1 MADISTTIAQIKKDF
16 SAQLNAANT
25 FESLETV
32 RIAFLARQGIIAE
45 LMTQLKT
52 ATVDEKRVLGPAL
65 NELKNWAQSS
75 FDEKKQSLENAANQA
90 AQEREKQ
97 FDVTAYR
104 YQPLQGGLHI
114 YTKFIRQLSD
124 IFISMGYEI
133 VDGPEVVNEY
143 YNFEALNIPKDHPAR
158 ADHDTFWLQHQPG
171 MLLRTHTSSIQARE
185 MEKRDLPMALFAPG
199 RCYRNEA
206 TDASHN
212 FMFMQAEGIL
222 IDKHVSVAQL
232 IATARAF
239 LQAIFE
245 TENLEIR
252 VRPGYFPFVE
262 PGLEI
267 DATCPF
273 CKGNGCSICKKTGWI
288 ELLGSGL
295 IHPNVLR
302 ASGIDPEV
310 YSGFAFGMGIER
322 LAMIKYGITD
332 IRYFQSVK
340 MPILEQF

>member
-1 MADISTTIAQIKKDF
+1 MADINTTISQIKKDLAAAL
-16 SAQLNAANT
+16 SAAQTLDA
-25 FESLETV
+25 LEAV
-32 RIAFLARQGIIAE
+32 RIAFLGRQGLIAE
-45 LMTQLKT
+45 LMVQLKT

-65 NELKNWAQSS
+65 NELKTWAQTE
-75 FDEKKQSLENAANQA
+75 FDAKKTILENSA
-90 AQEREKQ
+90 AQADIDRERQ

-104 YQPLQGGLHI
+104 YQPLRGGLHV

-143 YNFEALNIPKDHPAR
+143 YNFEALNIPGDHPAR

-185 MEKRDLPMALFAPG
+185 MEKRDLPLALFAPG

-206 TDASHN
+206 TDATHN
-212 FMFMQAEGIL
+212 FMFMQAEAIL
-222 IDKHVSVAQL
+222 ISKNASVAQL
-232 IATARAF
+232 IATAHAF
-239 LQAIFE
+239 LKAIFE
-245 TENLEIR
+245 TDTLEIR

-273 CKGNGCSICKKTGWI
+273 CTSGCAVCKRTGWI
-288 ELLGSGL
+288 ELMGCGMV
-295 IHPNVLR
+295 HPNVLR
-302 ASGIDPEV
+302 ASGIDPEI

-322 LAMIKYGITD
+322 LAMLKYGITD
-332 IRYFQSVK
+332 IRNFQSIK
-340 MPILEQF
+340 MQILEQW

>member
-1 MADISTTIAQIKKDF
+1 MADITSTIAQIKKDF
-16 SAQLNAANT
+16 STQLAAAT
-25 FESLETV
+25 TLELLEAV
-32 RIAFLARQGIIAE
+32 RITFLARQGLIAE
-45 LMTQLKT
+45 LMVQLKT
-52 ATVDEKRVLGPAL
+52 ASVDEKRILGPAL

-75 FDEKKQSLENAANQA
+75 FDEKKQSLESCANQA
-90 AQEREKQ
+90 AQDREKQ

-104 YQPLQGGLHI
+104 YQPLHGGLHI

-158 ADHDTFWLQHQPG
+158 ADHDTFWLQHHPG

-222 IDKHVSVAQL
+222 IDKDVSVAQL
-232 IATARAF
+232 LATARAF

-273 CKGNGCSICKKTGWI
+273 CSGGCSVCKKTGWI
-288 ELLGSGL
+288 ELLGCGL

-302 ASGIDPEV
+302 ASGINPEI

>member
-1 MADISTTIAQIKKDF
+1 MADITASIAQVKKDF
-16 SAQLNAANT
+16 SAQLAAAQT
-25 FESLETV
+25 LEALEAV
-32 RIAFLARQGIIAE
+32 RISFLGRQGTLTE
-45 LMTQLKT
+45 LMGQLKN
-52 ATVDEKRVLGPAL
+52 ASADEKRILGPLL
-65 NELKNWAQSS
+65 NELKTWIQTE
-75 FDEKKQSLENAANQA
+75 FDAKKQELETLSARAD
-90 AQEREKQ
+90 QEKEKQ

-104 YQPLQGGLHI
+104 YQPLNGGLHV
-114 YTKFIRQLSD
+114 YTKFVRQLSE
-124 IFISMGYEI
+124 IFVSMGYEI
-133 VDGPEVVNEY
+133 VDGPEIVNEY
-143 YNFEALNIPKDHPAR
+143 YNFEALNIPADHPAR
-158 ADHDTFWLQHQPG
+158 TDHDTFWLAHQPG

-206 TDASHN
+206 TDATHN
-212 FMFMQAEGIL
+212 FMFMQAEGML
-222 IDKHVSVAQL
+222 IDKNVSVANL
-232 IATARAF
+232 LATARAF

-245 TENLEIR
+245 TEKLEIR

-267 DATCPF
+267 DMNCPF
-273 CKGNGCSICKKTGWI
+273 CKTGCSVCKKTGWI

-302 ASGIDPEV
+302 ASGIDPDK

-332 IRYFQSVK
+332 IRYFQSMK
-340 MPILEQF
+340 MAVLEQW

>member
-1 MADISTTIAQIKKDF
+1 MADISTTISQIKKEF
-16 SAQLNAANT
+16 AAQLAAAQT
-25 FESLETV
+25 LESLEAV
-32 RIAFLARQGIIAE
+32 RITFLARQGSIAE
-45 LMTQLKT
+45 LMAQLKT
-52 ATVDEKRVLGPAL
+52 ASVDEKRVLGPAL
-65 NELKNWAQSS
+65 NELKSWAQTE
-75 FDEKKQSLENAANQA
+75 FDTKKQTLESSA
-90 AQEREKQ
+90 AQADADRERQ
-97 FDVTAYR
+97 FDVTAYT
-104 YQPLQGGLHI
+104 YQPLNGGLHI
-114 YTKFIRQLSD
+114 YTKFIRHLSD

-143 YNFEALNIPKDHPAR
+143 YNFEALNIPGDHPAR
-158 ADHDTFWLQHQPG
+158 ADHDTFWLAGQPG

-185 MEKRDLPMALFAPG
+185 MEKRDLPLALFAPG

-212 FMFMQAEGIL
+212 FMFMQAEGVL
-222 IDKHVSVAQL
+222 IDKNISVAHL
-232 IATARAF
+232 LATARAF

-245 TENLEIR
+245 TEKLEIR

-273 CKGNGCSICKKTGWI
+273 CTSGCSICKKTGWI
-288 ELLGSGL
+288 ELLGSGM

-332 IRYFQSVK
+332 IRLFQSIK
-340 MPILEQF
+340 MPVLEQW